1 MFEIMKTKKG
11 LIGYNKASGRVYS
24 SFCILIRC
32 KKALRNLRTNHRME
46 SKF

>member
-1 MFEIMKTKKG
+1 MKTKKG
-11 LIGYNKASGRVYS
+11 LIVYNKACGSFYG
-24 SFCILIRC
+24 SFCILITC